1 VERGLSP
8 RRPALRGR
16 SGDDGEGGGVMATE
30 ERVQGHDCPRYL
42 NARGELIDPKDQDG
56 IGCPV
61 CYPPDGRYRPAAR
74 AREVAA

>member
-1 VERGLSP
+1 
-8 RRPALRGR
+8 
-16 SGDDGEGGGVMATE
+16 MATE